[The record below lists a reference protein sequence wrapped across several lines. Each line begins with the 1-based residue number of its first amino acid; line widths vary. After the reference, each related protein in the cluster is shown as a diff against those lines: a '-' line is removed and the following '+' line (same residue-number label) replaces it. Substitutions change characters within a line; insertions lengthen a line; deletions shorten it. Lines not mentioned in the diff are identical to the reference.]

1 MPIPS
6 SWTWTRIAAAP
17 RVADVTV
24 TMLRAQPLPQGR
36 LGQSAVLGEQTTVIV
51 VGVSTEEVVK
61 SWGQVGWGN
70 TGKHMN
76 SGLYAL
82 RSSYEKGR
90 INA

>member
-17 RVADVTV
+17 RVAGVTV

-36 LGQSAVLGEQTTVIV
+36 LGQSAVLGEQTAVTV
-51 VGVSTEEVVK
+51 VGAPTEEVVK
-61 SWGQVGWGN
+61 SRGQVGCGN

-76 SGLYAL
+76 SCLCAL
-82 RSSYEKGR
+82 RSSYKKGR